1 MFWKDEYSDDL
12 VRIMKKLKKKDKVQ
26 YEALC
31 KKRDE
36 ILEDPLH
43 YKNLQYDLYGKKR
56 VHVYSSFVL
65 VYAVDLQAKTVRFL
79 DYDHHDIIYKKSR

>member
-1 MFWKDEYSDDL
+1 MSWKDEYSDDL

-26 YEALC
+26 YQALC

-65 VYAVDLQAKTVRFL
+65 VYAVDLQNKIVRFL
-79 DYDHHDIIYKKSR
+79 DYDHHDIIYKKNK